1 MIKTVIVIVITAGST
16 NLQSEFDIA
25 AKRAKELVYENPDEV
40 AEVQLQTNSK
50 LEPSIILMNV
60 YTDFDEDFNNG
71 GDSVHIW
78 YDKEALDKLNIKY

>member
-71 GDSVHIW
+71 GDSVHFGM
-78 YDKEALDKLNIKY
+78 IKRHLIS